1 MNEVDQL
8 DQTETEV
15 KKKSSRN
22 PDREFDKTQLYAD
35 IAEERQIIHRD
46 LLAHCLRWS
55 FVAMWLRKGH
65 RYKGC
70 KLVDVGCGKEVPLAK
85 MVYTNKLSVEHYF
98 GVDINRL
105 SVPEMLEGKKLPI
118 TLFGETNALNLTQ
131 ESFGGPV
138 NLITS
143 FEVLE
148 HMRPIHM
155 VNLLKHLKTWLTAGG
170 TFIVSTPCYDE
181 HTGAAENHVNE
192 VTHDA
197 LGAVFEATG
206 WAIEDHFGTFASI
219 RDYEDLLEPT
229 YGPGMVKAFKRLREF
244 HDTNIIANMWA
255 PLFPARSRNCCWVLH
270 PAGPDYKRQFKTLAE
285 IKAEL
290 EGKTTQPWGQSSYW
304 GDVPAEIVNGG

>member
-1 MNEVDQL
+1 MSDQ
-8 DQTETEV
+8 QVQETET
-15 KKKSSRN
+15 KTKAASRN

-46 LLAHCLRWS
+46 LISHCLRWS

-65 RYKGC
+65 RYKGL

-98 GVDINRL
+98 GVDMNKLEI
-105 SVPEMLEGKKLPI
+105 PDMLNGKKLPL
-118 TLFGETNALNLTQ
+118 TLFGSTNALDLTQ

-138 NLITS
+138 QLITS

-148 HMRPIHM
+148 HMRPAHM
-155 VNLLKHLKTWLTAGG
+155 VNLLKHLQTWLSKGG
-170 TFIVSTPCYDE
+170 TFIVSTPCYDA

-197 LGAVFEATG
+197 LGAIFEATG

-219 RDYEDLLEPT
+219 RDYEDQLVKD
-229 YGPGMVKAFKRLREF
+229 YGEGMKRAFTRLRQF

-255 PLFPARSRNCCWVLH
+255 PLYPAQSRNCCWILH
-270 PAGPDYKRQFKTLAE
+270 PAKDVPNYKRQFKPLS
-285 IKAEL
+285 EL
-290 EGKTTQPWGQSSYW
+290 VQPWGQSTYW
-304 GDVPAEIVNGG
+304 NDIPAEIVSGG